1 MLVFE
6 WKCSIVHC
14 IFADEGKQ
22 WTVFSSRHSTFTA
35 FIVTKSQHKR
45 LRNMI
50 LSLPMFGERQT
61 PSLAPLMVQLMNQMI
76 RQIETALFIEVLK
89 SKNIQMCD
97 QIQVL
102 IVLLVKFNCQTVSHV
117 WVKRGIRWVRDNDA
131 NSPEGENED
140 GGADRQH
147 EVTCGSE
154 PGAPPLVYYLVFINI
169 PLISRL
175 DSD

>member
-1 MLVFE
+1 
-6 WKCSIVHC
+6 
-14 IFADEGKQ
+14 
-22 WTVFSSRHSTFTA
+22 
-35 FIVTKSQHKR
+35 
-45 LRNMI
+45 MI

-117 WVKRGIRWVRDNDA
+117 
-131 NSPEGENED
+131 
-140 GGADRQH
+140 
-147 EVTCGSE
+147 
-154 PGAPPLVYYLVFINI
+154 
-169 PLISRL
+169 
-175 DSD
+175 